1 MANEFIA
8 RNGIIANA
16 DSRISGTLNVSG
28 DINMGGVKIATESYV
43 TTAIANLTDSAPDLL
58 NTLNELAA
66 ALGDDPNFATTVTN
80 NIATKLPLAGGTMS
94 GNLQVNAKIGTI
106 DDTGGFH
113 LRGVNDVT
121 HKIYYNTSLGN
132 VWEYNAPII
141 FQYYNLNSPITRFT
155 LDNSGNLSVS
165 GTLSAAG
172 YNKSNWD
179 TAFGWGNNYIS
190 DVRVEGTNLVFTGE
204 GGAYNESVDL
214 SALPFQAQG
223 NYLTDESDTL
233 ASVVAR
239 GSVTNGDIRVSGT
252 LSVYNSS
259 DYGLIKGYS
268 DNYHGMVF
276 RGYPTDSSTLDVT
289 AADVM
294 SFYEYGGEF
303 AFYQKNSSGTLK
315 QVANLSPGAAVF
327 RTYASDNNYNIRVTG
342 GDQFNAYYGDSAT
355 TMYVN
360 WNGGQTR
367 FGGSIRSA
375 GTIFADTDIYATNG
389 NGRIYLGGNL
399 HIDSYGETDIY
410 LNFYSNRYIRTYG
423 DTYLN
428 NYVRINKDW
437 SEGDYGAE
445 QFTIRGT
452 YPSIALR
459 STTHDSKW
467 LIHHAS
473 ELQFYHGGEVDNNL
487 NWGTKLAIPTN
498 GDIWM
503 SWANDNIS
511 NLLAAKQNASTAI
524 TTSNIGSQS
533 VSNADTVDG
542 YHASAFTQVP
552 TWTSNTQSANRSN
565 FVSSGNWYR
574 IANLGTERFFARVRI
589 YDDSSGGPHS
599 SVEFQVAGAFNYPS
613 GYSFNLTSNGYYA
626 APSVTQ
632 VRILSASTYEPQYLE
647 VYISYVGYV
656 PATFVV
662 SLLEARN
669 ASVVNWEEGSV
680 PDGYSATTWN
690 ANAPLAVG
698 GRAAIFNNGITVNG
712 SLDVS
717 GNINATGVISQTF
730 WTNDS
735 IRKLYDN
742 ASLNFRTA
750 AGPVEMILDGSGN
763 LGVGNTSPDHKLHVS
778 AGVKANSV
786 YIGMSNNFT
795 DRGGDGDNLY
805 IRHPQKTSGGWWG
818 VNVGLMSSVAG
829 HTASFY
835 PFRYLSDENSDG
847 TEDTTWA
854 YIDKNGG
861 AYFQG
866 NVGIGT
872 DSPGAKLTVAGSA
885 ISISNGWTGNH
896 DILFVGE
903 ATNST
908 GAANST
914 AARIRSTAS
923 APGGAATGD
932 LRFTV
937 NSGDTFVDAVYIAPT
952 GNVGIN
958 TTTPQVAL
966 DVNGYVGIVGSNY
979 LYFGHSTSNIGAWTT
994 RQYSSGSTHYHN
1006 AVQFIFN
1013 NEGYGSYEHMRLTY
1027 TGMNLN
1033 GKQTIDSTD
1042 SWLRLN
1048 QAGDYGS
1055 GVYTPGILRSDGL
1068 LINYGGGRLY
1078 AGLIVEGNTKLGSGS
1093 FQVSTDQSF
1102 GTPGNYSFRDAVS
1115 IWNPNSLSA
1124 PDTVT
1129 VMSIGSMSNGVSLV
1143 ATGQINASGGNSSQ
1157 WNTAYSWGNHA
1168 AAGYTTTTYVD
1179 EQVAAIVDSAP
1190 DTLNTLK
1197 ELSNALGDDQN
1208 FATNVTNSIAAK
1220 VSKSGDTMTGNLTT
1234 TGLIVG
1240 NGVATGRQPYGPLA
1254 NANIVLTS
1262 SASDSSGVC
1271 GIEFYSGNNYPSD
1284 GASIYFENNTAGG
1297 GSERAKL
1304 TIRVENDQEDHV
1316 EIRAGKVVLNANTYS
1331 GGGQDPSIIFQHN
1344 SSDIASISSNGQV
1357 NASGGNSSQWN
1368 SAYSWG
1374 NHAGLYIPINP
1385 DGDGPAWEY
1394 SDANPTING
1403 TYIGGRQS
1411 FGADGDAVTGGALQ
1425 ARLLN
1430 AYEGHVNSTYGYYVG
1445 TLNYGG
1451 DSEVHETTQVI
1462 NSSGTFVGPSVST
1475 GNVSATRFLG
1485 QQGAVSGPDGSDFPS
1500 STIYSWYAGNNNH
1513 LSGIESGGMW
1523 HTSDTQFR
1531 WYYKS
1536 SASSAEKMRLDVP
1549 SGNLTVVGTVAA
1561 YGGNSTQW
1569 NTAYG
1574 WGNHANYGYWNTDLT
1589 EPKDIQSTSVRF
1601 VGDVEVQGTFTE
1613 SSSIRFKENIKPLE
1627 PTLGKVEQLNP
1638 VTYNKIGV
1646 QEEEIGLIA
1655 EEVAQLFPEVVTYN
1669 EEGQASGIQYQR
1681 LSVILLKAVQELT
1694 DRVNKLENK

>member
-28 DINMGGVKIATESYV
+28 DINMGGIKIATESYV

-80 NIATKLPLAGGTMS
+80 NIATKLPLAGGTMTGNINWTSTELGLVWTMNTDGAYIKFFNTGDGDTNSRLEYATSDNGDEYHRFLVAGVERMAITSS
-94 GNLQVNAKIGTI
+94 GI
-106 DDTGGFH
+106 
-113 LRGVNDVT
+113 
-121 HKIYYNTSLGN
+121 
-132 VWEYNAPII
+132 
-141 FQYYNLNSPITRFT
+141 
-155 LDNSGNLSVS
+155 
-165 GTLSAAG
+165 SATG

-190 DVRVEGTNLVFTGE
+190 DVRVVDTNLVFTGE

-214 SALPFQAQG
+214 SVLPFQAQG
-223 NYLTDESDTL
+223 
-233 ASVVAR
+233 
-239 GSVTNGDIRVSGT
+239 
-252 LSVYNSS
+252 
-259 DYGLIKGYS
+259 DYQ
-268 DNYHGMVF
+268 
-276 RGYPTDSSTLDVT
+276 P
-289 AADVM
+289 
-294 SFYEYGGEF
+294 
-303 AFYQKNSSGTLK
+303 
-315 QVANLSPGAAVF
+315 
-327 RTYASDNNYNIRVTG
+327 
-342 GDQFNAYYGDSAT
+342 
-355 TMYVN
+355 
-360 WNGGQTR
+360 
-367 FGGSIRSA
+367 
-375 GTIFADTDIYATNG
+375 
-389 NGRIYLGGNL
+389 
-399 HIDSYGETDIY
+399 
-410 LNFYSNRYIRTYG
+410 
-423 DTYLN
+423 
-428 NYVRINKDW
+428 
-437 SEGDYGAE
+437 
-445 QFTIRGT
+445 
-452 YPSIALR
+452 
-459 STTHDSKW
+459 
-467 LIHHAS
+467 
-473 ELQFYHGGEVDNNL
+473 
-487 NWGTKLAIPTN
+487 
-498 GDIWM
+498 
-503 SWANDNIS
+503 
-511 NLLAAKQNASTAI
+511 ASTAI

-533 VSNADTVDG
+533 VSYASSAGNADTVDG
-542 YHASAFTQVP
+542 YHASAFTKVP
-552 TWTSNTQSANRSN
+552 TWTSDTQSAYRSN
-565 FVSSGNWYR
+565 FVSGGNWYR
-574 IANLGTERFFARVRI
+574 IANLGGERFFARVRI

-599 SVEFQVAGAFNYPS
+599 SVEFQVAGAFNNS
-613 GYSFNLTSNGYYA
+613 GGYSFNLTSNGYYS

-632 VRILSASTYEPQYLE
+632 VRMLSRSTYDPQYLE

-680 PDGYSATTWN
+680 PDGYSATTWD

-735 IRKLYDN
+735 IRKLYAN

-763 LGVGNTSPDHKLHVS
+763 LGIGTTGPSEHLSIEGTGDQALSIYSSTTGVQSTARTFIKLF
-778 AGVKANSV
+778 GQN
-786 YIGMSNNFT
+786 
-795 DRGGDGDNLY
+795 
-805 IRHPQKTSGGWWG
+805 
-818 VNVGLMSSVAG
+818 
-829 HTASFY
+829 TASVKHEQVRIASA
-835 PFRYLSDENSDG
+835 PGASESTAGQLIISTNNASG
-847 TEDTTWA
+847 NLTERLR
-854 YIDKNGG
+854 ID
-861 AYFQG
+861 QVG

-872 DSPGAKLTVAGSA
+872 DSPISKLHAYSSGTTFATIEAGGGEYAYLRLKTPSSGDGYIIKNLA
-885 ISISNGWTGNH
+885 TGNGLLDKSLYLWNSNGP
-896 DILFVGE
+896 IQFVPNN
-903 ATNST
+903 TI
-908 GAANST
+908 AN
-914 AARIRSTAS
+914 
-923 APGGAATGD
+923 
-932 LRFTV
+932 
-937 NSGDTFVDAVYIAPT
+937 AVTINT
-952 GNVGIN
+952 SGNVGIGTN
-958 TTTPQVAL
+958 SPGNRRLVVSQATTDEWIAGFVNTGEWPYGVYIDTVANPSTAYSFATYTNEGTGFFIINNGNVGIGTTTPQVKL

-979 LYFGHSTSNIGAWTT
+979 LYFGHTTSNIGAWTT

-1115 IWNPNSLSA
+1115 IWNPNSFSA

-1157 WNTAYSWGNHA
+1157 WNTAYSWNNHA
-1168 AAGYTTTTYVD
+1168 TAGYATTTYVD

-1190 DTLNTLK
+1190 EALNTLK

-1297 GSERAKL
+1297 SSERAKL
-1304 TIRVENDQEDHV
+1304 TIRVENDLEDHV
-1316 EIRAGKVVLNANTYS
+1316 EIRAGKVILNANTYS
-1331 GGGQDPSIIFQHN
+1331 GGGQDPAIIFQHN

-1368 SAYSWG
+1368 SAYGWG

-1385 DGDGPAWEY
+1385 DGDGPVWEY

-1403 TYIGGRQS
+1403 TSIGGRQS
-1411 FGADGDAVTGGALQ
+1411 FGADGDAIRGGALQ

-1430 AYEGHVNSTYGYYVG
+1430 AYDGHVNSSYGYYVG
-1445 TLNYGG
+1445 DLNYGE
-1451 DSEVHETTQVI
+1451 DSGIHETTQVI
-1462 NSSGTFVGPSVST
+1462 NSNGTFVGPNIST
-1475 GNVSATRFLG
+1475 GEATIGRVLINYDGTDTWFRMQSGNRMRITTTGGTDFIIPNTGEMSYNGYTVWHAGNDGSGSGLDADTVDGIHASTFATRQDGARYSTDVNSLMSSGFYNVEG
-1485 QQGAVSGPDGSDFPS
+1485 QPTNSPVSYGQIIVAKGIDTAFQIAGGYSNNALYFRGQGYGP
-1500 STIYSWYAGNNNH
+1500 
-1513 LSGIESGGMW
+1513 ESGGFYPWRRVW
-1523 HTSDTQFR
+1523 HNDDF
-1531 WYYKS
+1531 S
-1536 SASSAEKMRLDVP
+1536 STNIS
-1549 SGNLTVVGTVAA
+1549 N
-1561 YGGNSTQW
+1561 W
-1569 NTAYG
+1569 NTAYD

-1589 EPKDIQSTSVRF
+1589 EPKDIESTTVRF

-1638 VTYNKIGV
+1638 VTYNKIGS
-1646 QEEEIGLIA
+1646 EDEEIGLIA